1 MDAAGGEVIRVVLAE
16 DQALVLGALS
26 ALLSLEQGLS
36 VVGQATDG
44 QAALELCQNLT
55 PDVLVT
61 DIEMPRLSGLDVAEK
76 LRASGLSVKV
86 IIVTTFGRSGYL
98 RRALEVGARGYLL
111 KDAPAEQLANAIR
124 RVHAGGRSIAP
135 ELAEGAWSTH
145 NPLTERERQVLQAA
159 EDGAGTGSIA
169 ATLGLSEGTVRNYLS
184 EAISKLGVRGR
195 VEAARK
201 ARELG
206 WL

>member
-1 MDAAGGEVIRVVLAE
+1 MIRLVLAE
-16 DQALVLGALS
+16 DQGLVLGAIS
-26 ALLSLEQGLS
+26 ALLSLESDLE

-44 QAALELCQNLT
+44 QSALDLCLSLA

-61 DIEMPRLSGLDVAEK
+61 DIEMPRLSGLDVAER
-76 LRASGLSVKV
+76 LQATGSSVRI
-86 IIVTTFGRSGYL
+86 IIVTTFGRAGYL

-111 KDAPAEQLANAIR
+111 KDAPAEELADAIR
-124 RVHAGGRSIAP
+124 RVQSGGRSIAP
-135 ELAEGAWSTH
+135 ELAEGAWNMQ

-159 EDGAGTGSIA
+159 ENGAGTGAIA
-169 ATLGLSEGTVRNYLS
+169 SALGLSEGTVRNYLS
-184 EAISKLGVRGR
+184 EAISKLEAKSR